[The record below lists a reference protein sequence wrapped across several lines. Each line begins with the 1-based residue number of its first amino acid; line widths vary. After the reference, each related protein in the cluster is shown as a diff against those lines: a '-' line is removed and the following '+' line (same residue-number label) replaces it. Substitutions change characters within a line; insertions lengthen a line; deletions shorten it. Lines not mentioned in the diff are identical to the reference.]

1 LHLKVTFTRING
13 TSLLL
18 VSFPACRGYRLPPC
32 GFESGLPL
40 CVKRKNAQQKS
51 PFSQVMLILAQN
63 PPAVNPFLRKIVE
76 IPIFSFAGDFTGK
89 LRILSVRFCRFF
101 R

>member
-1 LHLKVTFTRING
+1 VTFTRING

-51 PFSQVMLILAQN
+51 PFSQVMLILTQN
-63 PPAVNPFLRKIVE
+63 LPAVNPFFAKNYRNTV
-76 IPIFSFAGDFTGK
+76 FSFAGGFTEEP
-89 LRILSVRFCRFF
+89 RILSVRFCRFF